1 LTDLRDKLLTLD
13 REGLAREAHKLGI
26 AATESMSRAELIT
39 IIEKQYA
46 LQEFGE
52 LKSYSEYRFVFVG
65 LFFIALATFILALL
79 TFLEIT
85 GWSLSWIVAPI
96 YLVFR
101 GLGGFIL
108 AAALMSLAFK
118 TSYQNITP
126 VVRAALIIGA
136 VLIIV
141 VVLVIIPLP
150 AQWSIP

>member
-126 VVRAALIIGA
+126 IVRAALIIGA